1 MHNTKSVNRAI
12 FPKGDIKLKVYY
24 TKPTTPLN

>member
-1 MHNTKSVNRAI
+1 MPNTKSVNRVI
-12 FPKGDIKLKVYY
+12 FPKDNIKLKVYY